1 MKAPIRKLRCAIYTR
16 KSSEE
21 GLEMQF
27 NSLDAQRE
35 AALAYIESQKH
46 EGWILVPDR
55 YDDGGFS
62 GGSMQRPGL
71 QRLLRDVEAGRIDV
85 VVVYKVDRLTRS
97 LSDFARIMEV
107 LDKAGASFVS
117 VTQAFNTT
125 TSMGRLTLNVLLSF
139 AQFER
144 EVTGERIRD
153 KFAAS
158 KAKGMWMGGKPPL
171 GYEPSG
177 RSLVINESEAE
188 HVRLIYQRF
197 IALGSVIA
205 LEPDIRDR
213 GVTSKKWTSAAGIA
227 HGGYLIT
234 RGALYTILTN
244 PLYRG
249 MIRHKGQLFKGQH
262 EAIIDAETWD
272 AAQAIFAQSG
282 DRASPTTTNDL
293 LKDKLFDDA
302 GNAMV
307 GTSGKKGQRRYRYY
321 VSAPALRGRTNEAGS
336 LRRVRTNALDDVV
349 LHTIAPLLEECWTK
363 SDPLN
368 QRVITALQRAE
379 VSKRHLILDLQ
390 TEALRD
396 VALIALP
403 PSITIERQDHTVRL
417 RAPLALA
424 RPRNTTTLIGA
435 SGTTKPRIDEA
446 LIRAITRARAWVGE
460 LETGACASI
469 RELARRD
476 GLCKLHTAKLLPLG
490 FLAPDLV
497 EMILEG
503 RQPPRLTL
511 TALIEEPL
519 PVTWGEQRR
528 RFAAFN

>member
-1 MKAPIRKLRCAIYTR
+1 MTRRRCAIYTR
-16 KSSEE
+16 TSTEE
-21 GLEMQF
+21 GLGQDF
-27 NSLDAQRE
+27 NSLDAQAE
-35 AALAYIESQKH
+35 ACAAFIKSQVS
-46 EGWILVPDR
+46 EGWVR
-55 YDDGGFS
+55 FGEVYDDGGYS
-62 GGSMQRPGL
+62 GGSMERPAFK
-71 QRLLRDVEAGRIDV
+71 RLLADIAAGRIDV

-97 LSDFARIMEV
+97 LSDFARIMDV

-177 RSLVINESEAE
+177 RSLVINEAEAE
-188 HVRLIYQRF
+188 QVRLIYERF
-197 IALGSVIA
+197 LALGSVIA

-227 HGGYLIT
+227 HGGCLIT

-249 MIRHKGQLFKGQH
+249 MIRHKGQLYNGQH

-282 DRASPTTTNDL
+282 DRASPTTTSDM

-321 VSAPALRGRTNEAGS
+321 VSAPALRGRTSEAGS
-336 LRRVRTNALDDVV
+336 LRRVRTNALDDIVIQTV
-349 LHTIAPLLEECWTK
+349 SPLLDEWWAK
-363 SDPLN
+363 SEALG
-368 QRVITALQRAE
+368 QRVMAALQRAE

-390 TEALRD
+390 TEALRE
-396 VALIALP
+396 VALIAPP
-403 PSITIERQDHTVRL
+403 PSITIERQDRRVRL

-424 RPRNTTTLIGA
+424 RPRNATTLIGA
-435 SGTTKPRIDEA
+435 NGASKPRVDEA
-446 LIRAITRARAWVGE
+446 LVRAITRARTWVGE

-476 GLCKLHTAKLLPLG
+476 SLCKLHTAKLLPLG

-511 TALIEEPL
+511 TALVVEPL
-519 PVTWGEQRR
+519 PVTWAEQRC